1 MSDLG
6 AAYAIAG
13 QYDDAVP
20 MLQHSLEIMPSN
32 AQAHFNLGLIAAS
45 RGDMQAA
52 VTHFEAALR
61 LDPDNTEI
69 AQALREAKG
78 QR

>member
-20 MLQHSLEIMPSN
+20 MLERSLELAPAN
-32 AQAHFNLGLIAAS
+32 AQAHFNLGLIAAT
-45 RGDMQAA
+45 RGDTQAA
-52 VTHFEAALR
+52 VSHFEAALR
-61 LDPDNTEI
+61 LDPDNKEI
-69 AQALREAKG
+69 AQALGK
-78 QR
+78 